1 MASQALHLAKSWA
14 GFDLMKVG
22 VQEPMTYKRADLL
35 LISGCI
41 TTTMPANN
49 KAGIPM
55 NVAYV
60 NKLWLPA
67 AERVFFLAPPAMS
80 RYEDI
85 YQCGT
90 SMTLGSDGK
99 FGISFNKRAN
109 PMMLYWNGF
118 CCNISREEATNLI
131 IGEHD
136 KRDWADGA

>member
-1 MASQALHLAKSWA
+1 MHTQLQGRVLCSYQVK
-14 GFDLMKVG
+14 
-22 VQEPMTYKRADLL
+22 
-35 LISGCI
+35 
-41 TTTMPANN
+41 TMIPANN

-60 NKLWLPA
+60 SKLWLPA
-67 AERVFFLAPPAMS
+67 AERVFFLAPTAMS

-90 SMTLGSDGK
+90 SMTLESDGK
-99 FGISFNKRAN
+99 LRIHFNKNAN
-109 PMMLYWNGF
+109 PMVLYLYGF
-118 CCNISREEATNLI
+118 CCNISREEATNLV